1 MRSAKLQ
8 GFPPFPTWNG
18 TVAAPSGDDRGL
30 CSVLGAG
37 GELVVLQNSRRKDD
51 EHDSEVSC
59 LRVCKV
65 LPSAG
70 EKVASFCQCWAS
82 DGSVVVTAHDRRV
95 AIYSGEDFRVLV
107 RLQLR
112 CSVVSMDI
120 TKCRCL
126 STGDGDDRVEYLLI
140 VGTAFGGLLYK
151 VELPSGEYDAERELT
166 HVARVH
172 DEVAVCLVKFSDD
185 GSTAAMGTMDGRLF
199 LRRLDTQADEELA
212 TFGTAVLSKVLVAPR
227 VTSISFSACSTKLVV
242 ATRKGNVYVFTRASD
257 TGKWQTLSSCKDLSA
272 NPKPKPSG
280 AAGVSKAA
288 TAAQTLVACWGPVFV
303 VCSRAIT
310 SRLEMY
316 DFASGCLLHSLQL
329 APAAVSSSTTLNQQ
343 LVTGLCVLQARGGG
357 SSRLL
362 CHDTSTN
369 LALIEWPFLDAMNGR
384 LSTHMNGR

>member
-1 MRSAKLQ
+1 M
-8 GFPPFPTWNG
+8 
-18 TVAAPSGDDRGL
+18 
-30 CSVLGAG
+30 
-37 GELVVLQNSRRKDD
+37 
-51 EHDSEVSC
+51 
-59 LRVCKV
+59 
-65 LPSAG
+65 
-70 EKVASFCQCWAS
+70 
-82 DGSVVVTAHDRRV
+82 

-112 CSVVSMDI
+112 CGVVSMDI

-212 TFGTAVLSKVLVAPR
+212 TFGTAVLSGTGRSACHQYQLLCMQHEARGCNEEGQRVRLHSCIGHGQVADVVELQGPQREPQTKTERRSWREQGCYSSADARGLLGPR
-227 VTSISFSACSTKLVV
+227 VCGVL
-242 ATRKGNVYVFTRASD
+242 TRDHV
-257 TGKWQTLSSCKDLSA
+257 
-272 NPKPKPSG
+272 
-280 AAGVSKAA
+280 AAGDVRFRVGLPAALAA
-288 TAAQTLVACWGPVFV
+288 TGTG
-303 VCSRAIT
+303 
-310 SRLEMY
+310 
-316 DFASGCLLHSLQL
+316 GCLLLHDVK
-329 APAAVSSSTTLNQQ
+329 PAAGHGFVRAAGS
-343 LVTGLCVLQARGGG
+343 RWR